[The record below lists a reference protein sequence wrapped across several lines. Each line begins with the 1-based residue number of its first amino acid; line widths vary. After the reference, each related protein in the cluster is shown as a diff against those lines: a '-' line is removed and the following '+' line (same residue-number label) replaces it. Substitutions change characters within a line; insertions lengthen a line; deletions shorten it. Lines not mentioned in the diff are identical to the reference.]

1 MAANP
6 ATECA
11 TSWVRSSGKSKAKV
25 VALTKDVALSA
36 SWDSVS
42 MLRIDTLPWDPV
54 SLWGIGVGS
63 CFVLLSPSQRVK
75 SSLKPAVDWLKGG
88 AKLAGAL
95 DDVISSALLDHG

>member
-1 MAANP
+1 
-6 ATECA
+6 
-11 TSWVRSSGKSKAKV
+11 
-25 VALTKDVALSA
+25 
-36 SWDSVS
+36 
-42 MLRIDTLPWDPV
+42 MLLYRPVGIQYPCSESTPLPWDPV

>member
-42 MLRIDTLPWDPV
+42 MLRIDT
-54 SLWGIGVGS
+54 SAVGS
-63 CFVLLSPSQRVK
+63 CVFVGHRCWILFC
-75 SSLKPAVDWLKGG
+75 AVESIPKGE
-88 AKLAGAL
+88 
-95 DDVISSALLDHG
+95 VISETGCGLVERRGQVGRSA